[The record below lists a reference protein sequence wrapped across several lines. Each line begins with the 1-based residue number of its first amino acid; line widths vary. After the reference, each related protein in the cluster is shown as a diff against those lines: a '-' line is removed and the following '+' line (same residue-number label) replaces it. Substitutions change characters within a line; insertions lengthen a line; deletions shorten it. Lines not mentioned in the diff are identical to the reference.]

1 MKLIPD
7 PKLLILTI
15 LFLGLNFPLWA
26 QFGMDADKFNKVK
39 INEAISVS
47 LPESFEVMDEVMY
60 SRKYGAYRPPIA
72 IYTSNREEAD
82 FGINESVNRSLQ
94 AFASSDWKM
103 EDMEMIKGVYKASI
117 AGIHSEVAFI
127 QDDIREINGRPFIV
141 LELLGAVRDEDK
153 AVSFNR
159 SAKRQYYYIQYTVYN
174 GKILIFNFNCPGA
187 LKQRWQNSA
196 REIMDSIKIK

>member
-1 MKLIPD
+1 MMNMPETKQLSVI
-7 PKLLILTI
+7 I

-26 QFGMDADKFNKVK
+26 QFGMEADKLNKVK

-47 LPESFEVMDEVMY
+47 LPSSFEVMDEVLY

-103 EDMEMIKGVYKASI
+103 EDMQMIKGVYKASI
-117 AGIHSEVAFI
+117 AGVHSEVDFI
-127 QDDIREINGRPFIV
+127 QDDIREINGRSYIV
-141 LELLGAVRDEDK
+141 LELVGTVRDEDK

-159 SAKRQYYYIQYTVYN
+159 SAKRQYYYMQYTVYN

-187 LKQRWQNSA
+187 LKQRWQATA
-196 REIMDSIKIK
+196 RQVMDSIKVK